1 MPEWA
6 YRDYVRAIRKPAD
19 EMDLADKIIIRTF
32 QGETA

>member
-6 YRDYVRAIRKPAD
+6 YRDYVRAIRKPVD
-19 EMDLADKIIIRTF
+19 EMDLADRIIIRLF

>member
-1 MPEWA
+1 MPELA

-19 EMDLADKIIIRTF
+19 EMDFADKIIIRIF

>member
-19 EMDLADKIIIRTF
+19 ERDLADRIIIRIF

>member
-6 YRDYVRAIRKPAD
+6 YRDYVRAIHKPAD
-19 EMDLADKIIIRTF
+19 ERDLAYKIIIRIF